1 MLLITGGWQPPNT
14 SAHALVDGPE
24 VWLFR
29 SRFMQAFGNSRTLAA
44 TPTLTEETMTASN
57 QFNRLLQPAKSSSE
71 EQ

>member
-14 SAHALVDGPE
+14 SAHALVDGSE

-44 TPTLTEETMTASN
+44 TPTLTEETMTARN